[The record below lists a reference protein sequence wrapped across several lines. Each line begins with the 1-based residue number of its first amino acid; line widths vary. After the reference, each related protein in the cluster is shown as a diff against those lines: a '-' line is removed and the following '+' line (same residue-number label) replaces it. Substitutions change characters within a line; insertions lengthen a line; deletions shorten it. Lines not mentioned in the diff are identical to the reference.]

1 MLMNVYSSVDSGA
14 DADFKYDDDCI
25 IMLDGMMVCY
35 KQTDQVL
42 GWCYK
47 QTYQVSS
54 WEELGPYHTPPS
66 PREAEQLAIYVGMLV
81 QATEEAKTW
90 TDGEYEKKSRR

>member
-1 MLMNVYSSVDSGA
+1 MMI
-14 DADFKYDDDCI
+14 DCI

-47 QTYQVSS
+47 QTYQVSL

-90 TDGEYEKKSRR
+90 IDGEYEKKSRR